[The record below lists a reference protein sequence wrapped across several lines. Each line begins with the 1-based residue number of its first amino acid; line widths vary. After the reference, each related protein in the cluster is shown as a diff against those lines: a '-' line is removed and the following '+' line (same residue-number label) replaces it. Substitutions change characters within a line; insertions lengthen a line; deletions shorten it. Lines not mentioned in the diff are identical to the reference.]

1 MYKHIT
7 QDTNQ
12 STVCQSTAAAVFQ
25 LSTHFRL
32 QPSLQ
37 AVWLIN
43 AFGLSFYQTPNVRYL
58 IQLTLAYTDTV
69 YIPPSLPIELGI
81 QFHYILFNKS
91 RGVSRS
97 LLFQLMTHF
106 TSATYHQHRQIT
118 EPCNTTI
125 LSINNVP

>member
-12 STVCQSTAAAVFQ
+12 STVGPLQ
-25 LSTHFRL
+25 LLCFNYQRTSGFNP
-32 QPSLQ
+32 PSQLCR
-37 AVWLIN
+37 IN
-43 AFGLSFYQTPNVRYL
+43 AFGLSFYQTPNVLYL

-91 RGVSRS
+91 HGVSRS

-106 TSATYHQHRQIT
+106 TSATYQHRQIT